1 MNERA
6 KGSYV
11 QRPALEIDVD
21 DQSRFD
27 CALLGAH
34 AELFGRRKR
43 RSIFQINTSH
53 LSSNMNFAK
62 VEQMQ

>member
-1 MNERA
+1 MNGRE

-11 QRPALEIDVD
+11 QRLALKIDVD

-34 AELFGRRKR
+34 TELIWRGASGI
-43 RSIFQINTSH
+43 RSYF
-53 LSSNMNFAK
+53 FR
-62 VEQMQ
+62 